1 MKPLAS
7 LLSFFLFI
15 LLLSTSQ
22 AQDKLNIKFGKVSP
36 EDFNLKS
43 AVIDSS
49 ANAVVVADVGFSEF
63 QGNTKG
69 YFSLRFKR
77 QTRIKIL
84 NKNGLE
90 AANVQI
96 PLYVDGTDE
105 EKLESVKAVTYN
117 LENGKVVE
125 TKLENSS
132 IFKDKL
138 TKKVSLRKFT
148 LPAAKEGSI
157 IEYSYTVVSDFLFN
171 LQPWE
176 FQGEY
181 PKLWS
186 EYEVRIPEYFQYVFL
201 SQGSQAF
208 FINKPD
214 QTYGNWSVTVG
225 GNSAGR
231 SETFNLN
238 GAININRW
246 VMKDMPALKEEAYT
260 STLENHIAKVQFQ
273 LSAIQFPNSQR
284 HEYMGTWPK
293 VAEQMMKD
301 EDFGQDLSRA
311 NNWLDDDMKIITA
324 GAKTELDKAKAIY
337 TYVKN
342 NFTAT
347 EHYGLHLTNSLKTVF
362 KTKNGNVADINLLLV
377 AMMHHE
383 KINADPVLLSTKNH
397 GYTHEIYPIMERFNY
412 VICDAQID
420 GKSYY
425 LDASNNSLDFG
436 QLHWKCYNGHARIIN
451 ETNPMPVYLDA
462 DSISESKMTSVVVIN
477 SDNGKWE
484 GSLNSRPGIYE
495 TISVKDEVKEKGEE
509 AFFKKIKTGFIND
522 IKLENTHID
531 SLKKEGLPITIHYD
545 FDLNLNNEE
554 DIIYFNP
561 MMGEVMK
568 DNPFKSAER
577 TYPVEMPCATDETF
591 VANIEIP
598 KGYVVDELPKSARVS
613 FNETD
618 GMFEYL
624 ISNSGDYVQLRC
636 RLKLNKANFLP
647 EEYESLRGF
656 FSYVVSKEGEQ
667 VVFKKKK

>member
-7 LLSFFLFI
+7 LLSLLLCI
-15 LLLSTSQ
+15 SLLSTSQ

-49 ANAVVVADVGFSEF
+49 SNAVVVADVGFSEF

-90 AANVQI
+90 AANVEI
-96 PLYVDGTDE
+96 PLYVDGNNE
-105 EKLESVKAVTYN
+105 EKLESIKAVTYN
-117 LENGKVVE
+117 LEDGKVIE
-125 TKLENSS
+125 TKLESAS

-138 TKKVSLRKFT
+138 SKKVSVRKFT
-148 LPAAKEGSI
+148 MPAAKEGSI
-157 IEYSYTVVSDFLFN
+157 IEYSYTILSDFLFN

-186 EYEVRIPEYFQYVFL
+186 EYEVHIPEFFQYVFL
-201 SQGSQAF
+201 SQGSKAF
-208 FINKPD
+208 AVNKAD
-214 QTYGNWSVTVG
+214 QTFGNWSVMVG

-231 SETFNLN
+231 SETVNLN
-238 GAININRW
+238 GAINQNRW
-246 VMKDMPALKEEAYT
+246 VMKDVPALKEEAFT
-260 STLENHIAKVQFQ
+260 STLQNHIAKVQFQ
-273 LSAIQFPNSQR
+273 LSAIQFPNSSR
-284 HEYMGTWPK
+284 HEIMGTWPK
-293 VAEQMMKD
+293 VAEQLLKD

-311 NNWLDDDMKIITA
+311 NNWLDDDLKVVTA
-324 GAKTELDKAKAIY
+324 GAKSNLEEAKAIY
-337 TYVKN
+337 AYIKK

-347 EHYGLHLTNSLKTVF
+347 SSTGLQLTNSLKTTF
-362 KTKNGNVADINLLLV
+362 KNKNGNVADINLLLV
-377 AMMHHE
+377 AMLRHE
-383 KINADPVLLSTKNH
+383 NINADPVLLSTKSH

-420 GKSYY
+420 DKSYF
-425 LDASNNSLDFG
+425 LDASNSSLDFG
-436 QLHWKCYNGHARIIN
+436 QLHWKCYNGHARLIN
-451 ETNPMPVYLDA
+451 ELNPIPIYLDA
-462 DSISESKMTSVVVIN
+462 DSISESKMTSVVVVN

-484 GSLNSRPGIYE
+484 GSLDSRPGIYE
-495 TISVKDEVKEKGEE
+495 AISVKEQVKEKGEE

-522 IKLENTHID
+522 IKLANTHID
-531 SLKKEGLPITIHYD
+531 SLKKEGQPLTIHYD

-554 DIIYFNP
+554 DVIYFNP

-568 DNPFKSAER
+568 ENPFKSAER
-577 TYPVEMPCATDETF
+577 VYPVEMPCSSDEIF

-598 KGYVVDELPKSARVS
+598 KGYVVDEIPKSARVS

-636 RLKLNKANFLP
+636 RLKLTKANFLP
-647 EEYESLRGF
+647 EEYEALRNF

>member
-1 MKPLAS
+1 MKPLSS
-7 LLSFFLFI
+7 LLSFFLCI
-15 LLLSTSQ
+15 SLLSTLQ

-36 EDFNLKS
+36 DDFNLKS

-69 YFSLRFKR
+69 NFSLKFKR

-96 PLYVDGTDE
+96 PLYFDGTNE
-105 EKLESVKAVTYN
+105 EKLETVKAVTYN

-125 TKLENSS
+125 TKLESSS

-138 TKKVSLRKFT
+138 SKKVALRKFT

-157 IEYSYTVVSDFLFN
+157 IEYSYTIVSDFLFN

-186 EYEVRIPEYFQYVFL
+186 EYEIRIPEYFQYVFL
-201 SQGSQAF
+201 SQGSKSF
-208 FINKPD
+208 TINKND
-214 QTYGNWSVTVG
+214 QSFGNWTVTVG

-246 VMKDMPALKEEAYT
+246 VMKDVPALKEEAYT
-260 STLENHIAKVQFQ
+260 STLENHIAKIQFQ
-273 LSAIQFPNSQR
+273 LSAIQYPNSPR
-284 HEYMGTWPK
+284 HEIMGNWFK
-293 VAEQMMKD
+293 VAEELMKD

-311 NNWLDDDMKIITA
+311 NNWLDDEMKEVTGA
-324 GAKTELDKAKAIY
+324 AKTNLEKAKAIY
-337 TYVKN
+337 SYVKN
-342 NFTAT
+342 NFTT
-347 EHYGLHLTNSLKTVF
+347 SEGNGKYLTNNLKTVF
-362 KTKNGNVADINLLLV
+362 KSKNGNVADINLLLI
-377 AMMHHE
+377 AMLRHE
-383 KINADPVLLSTKNH
+383 NIKADPVLLSTKSH
-397 GYTHEIYPIMERFNY
+397 GYTHEIYPILERFNY
-412 VICDAQID
+412 VICDAEID
-420 GKSYY
+420 NKDYY

-436 QLHWKCYNGHARIIN
+436 QLHWKCYNGHARLIN
-451 ETNPMPVYLDA
+451 EANPVPVYLDA
-462 DSISESKMTSVVVIN
+462 DSISESKMTSVIVVN
-477 SDNGKWE
+477 SERGKWE
-484 GSLNSRPGIYE
+484 GSLNSRPGTYE
-495 TISVKDEVKEKGEE
+495 AINVKEEVKDKGEE
-509 AFFKKIKTGFIND
+509 AFFKRIKNGFVSD

-531 SLKKEGLPITIHYD
+531 SLKKDGQPITIHYD

-554 DIIYFNP
+554 DVIYFNP

-568 DNPFKSAER
+568 ENPFKSAER
-577 TYPVEMPCATDETF
+577 IYPVEMPCSSDDIF
-591 VANIEIP
+591 VANIEVP
-598 KGYVVDELPKSARVS
+598 KGYVVDEIPKSARVS

-647 EEYESLRGF
+647 EEYESLRNF

-667 VVFKKKK
+667 IVFKKKK